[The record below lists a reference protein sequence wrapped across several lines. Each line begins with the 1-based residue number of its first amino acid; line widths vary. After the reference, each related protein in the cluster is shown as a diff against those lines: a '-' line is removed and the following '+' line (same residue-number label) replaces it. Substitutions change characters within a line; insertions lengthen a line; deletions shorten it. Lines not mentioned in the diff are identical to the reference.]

1 MLTENYDGEKLVFAE
16 PSLARG
22 RAVALILCTGAEMSP
37 DTRGDGLCPDTR
49 GDGPCPDTR
58 YWPSHDMMTI
68 PLFMT
73 KIIHKSQLDV
83 THPAQLLLKLDITV
97 KTH

>member
-49 GDGPCPDTR
+49 
-58 YWPSHDMMTI
+58 YWASHDMMTI
-68 PLFMT
+68 PIFMT

-83 THPAQLLLKLDITV
+83 THPAQLLLNIDITV